1 MTAKKVMMAASAQP
15 WGQKR
20 TTLTQELIRRL
31 LNCSKRLS
39 CARKRKHLDH
49 YMQLLKNSGYSEM
62 FRAEILKSGLKGYNL
77 ILQAERE
84 SIRPVYRPKEQ
95 IRRTKSAAE
104 ETESA
109 TESLVSAAWGLEDQQ
124 MWQNTSTVHA
134 TMENRRKTCT
144 AGRRSMSPSS
154 TAKVRRSGPSQPFT
168 SIWSTRTEGSQM
180 TRIFQIILKSQFW
193 KPTKNLSQGWWRKER
208 ISRVTKVNCWTQRT
222 NGIRPS
228 WWGQQREWSKEE
240 QMYFNKEEEEA
251 EVDPREAG

>member
-109 TESLVSAAWGLEDQQ
+109 TESLVSAA
-124 MWQNTSTVHA
+124 
-134 TMENRRKTCT
+134 
-144 AGRRSMSPSS
+144 
-154 TAKVRRSGPSQPFT
+154 
-168 SIWSTRTEGSQM
+168 
-180 TRIFQIILKSQFW
+180 
-193 KPTKNLSQGWWRKER
+193 
-208 ISRVTKVNCWTQRT
+208 
-222 NGIRPS
+222 
-228 WWGQQREWSKEE
+228 
-240 QMYFNKEEEEA
+240 
-251 EVDPREAG
+251 